1 MQDEGKKSRSILYAL
16 RSNAYN
22 IQTLLRQTQD
32 GLMTPEVLEKITHV
46 IENHFDRVESLDIEI
61 SQKNKQEHQEILKQ
75 FKSMHKDW
83 KRDILSDSD
92 YAELLR
98 CRLFNHF
105 STCFQP
111 ILDTHLGD
119 DVKTEFRL

>member
-1 MQDEGKKSRSILYAL
+1 MQDEIKKNKLLFYAL

-32 GLMTPEVLEKITHV
+32 GLVTSEILERITQV

-61 SQKNKQEHQEILKQ
+61 PQKNKLEHQEILKQ
-75 FKSMHKDW
+75 FKIMHKDW
-83 KRDILSDSD
+83 KRGILSDSD

-111 ILDTHLGD
+111 LLDTHLGD
-119 DVKTEFRL
+119 VVKTEFRF